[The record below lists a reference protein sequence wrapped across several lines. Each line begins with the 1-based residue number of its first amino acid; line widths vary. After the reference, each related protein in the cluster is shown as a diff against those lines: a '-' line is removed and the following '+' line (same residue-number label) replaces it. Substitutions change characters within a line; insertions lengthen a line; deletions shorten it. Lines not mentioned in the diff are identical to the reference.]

1 MQLNL
6 DFFIFRIAGLPVVFT
21 NTKSASPKRGV
32 CTKFVYFIYTIHTCV
47 WTFIILVNYFVVN
60 CWTHSLH
67 QLTFAMCREVWRHMC
82 FLHTYPSAPTVVSWS
97 WFSNCSILKYN
108 QIQHFSLKNLN
119 GDLNFSKW
127 GPNGDLILSEM
138 GTFGNRNGDQK
149 ARKCDMSDFAT
160 NGDQCGS
167 SAWVTAWLCYA

>member
-67 QLTFAMCREVWRHMC
+67 QLTFICNVQRSLATHVLLAYLSICAHCCVLILIFKLLNIEIQPNST
-82 FLHTYPSAPTVVSWS
+82 F
-97 WFSNCSILKYN
+97 FSQKFEWGPKFFKMGTKWGP
-108 QIQHFSLKNLN
+108 HFEWN
-119 GDLNFSKW
+119 GDLWQQKW
-127 GPNGDLILSEM
+127 GPNGDLVPIWS
-138 GTFGNRNGDQK
+138 R
-149 ARKCDMSDFAT
+149 RKFLKPVFVITSNQMVDIR
-160 NGDQCGS
+160 
-167 SAWVTAWLCYA
+167 

>member
-67 QLTFAMCREVWRHMC
+67 QLTFICNVQRSLAKHMC

-138 GTFGNRNGDQK
+138 GTKWGPSTTERGTK
-149 ARKCDMSDFAT
+149 WGLSPHL
-160 NGDQCGS
+160 
-167 SAWVTAWLCYA
+167 VP